1 VVGSSTVRTE
11 QVAADRTIPTN
22 HSAPISEPSR
32 PGRVVPDRL
41 NQQHRMVGHSISR
54 NRGGTAWKL
63 MTRIWPM
70 RWSGPTRS
78 RTPHPDRRGG
88 GQAGTGGADRPAGG
102 RARPGWRSTT
112 PCSLSRAA
120 EPRLPAVVAALV
132 RVVAVRAAVVLVVG
146 AALPVGSLRSVPRRA
161 AQPLAVATGVAR
173 GLRGGRPSS
182 ALRGRRRLLRLG
194 PALSRTARPARPIRH
209 ATLRAPG
216 RGGTAPPLPGRRR
229 HEAFAHAQT
238 VSRFSPSRS

>member
-1 VVGSSTVRTE
+1 ME
-11 QVAADRTIPTN
+11 AHDEDLADAMERANEVSDASPG
-22 HSAPISEPSR
+22 PSR
-32 PGRVVPDRL
+32 RRSGR
-41 NQQHRMVGHSISR
+41 HRR
-54 NRGGTAWKL
+54 R
-63 MTRIWPM
+63 
-70 RWSGPTRS
+70 RS
-78 RTPHPDRRGG
+78 TCWRS
-88 GQAGTGGADRPAGG
+88 

-173 GLRGGRPSS
+173 WLRGGRPSS

-216 RGGTAPPLPGRRR
+216 RGGTAPPLPRRRR